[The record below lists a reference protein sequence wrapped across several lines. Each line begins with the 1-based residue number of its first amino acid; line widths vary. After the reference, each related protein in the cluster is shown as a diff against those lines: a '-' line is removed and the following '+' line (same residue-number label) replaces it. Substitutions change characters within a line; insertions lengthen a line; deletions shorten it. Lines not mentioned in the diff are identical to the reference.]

1 MEELTTHALITFL
14 VVMDPFGLAP
24 IFAAMT
30 ANHGTEQRRQMLFT
44 GIAVATAVL
53 LLFAFAGNF
62 ILQSLGISL
71 PAFRIAGGILLF
83 LIAIDM
89 VFARKTGLSS
99 TTRNENEEAYAS
111 EDISVF
117 PLAIPLIAGPGA
129 IASVMLMMSHSQGN
143 TLQQASIIGV
153 LLAILLLTL
162 LLLLI
167 SQHILKILGLTG
179 VNVIGRVM
187 GVILSALAV
196 QFIID
201 GVRTVLVR

>member
-1 MEELTTHALITFL
+1 MDEITTHALVTFL

-30 ANHGTEQRRQMLFT
+30 VNHSAQHRRKMLFT
-44 GIAVATAVL
+44 GVAVATAVL

-62 ILQSLGISL
+62 ILQALGISL

-99 TTRNENEEAYAS
+99 TTRNENEEAIAS

-129 IASVMLMMSHSQGN
+129 IASVMLMMSHAQGN
-143 TLQQASIIGV
+143 PVQQAGILGV

-162 LLLLI
+162 MLLLI

-187 GVILSALAV
+187 GVVLAALAV

-201 GVRTVLVR
+201 GVRVVLSS

>member
-1 MEELTTHALITFL
+1 MEQVTTHALVTFL

-30 ANHGTEQRRQMLFT
+30 ANHSPQHRRQMLFT
-44 GIAVATAVL
+44 GVAVATVVL
-53 LLFAFAGNF
+53 LLFAFVGNIF
-62 ILQSLGISL
+62 LQALGISL

-129 IASVMLMMSHSQGN
+129 IASVMLMMSHAQGN
-143 TLQQASIIGV
+143 PVQQAWILGV
-153 LLAILLLTL
+153 LLVILLLTL
-162 LLLLI
+162 VLLLV

-187 GVILSALAV
+187 GVILAALAV

-201 GVRTVLVR
+201 GVRAALIS